1 MNLKPNIFQLPVTP
15 IDPKLKPVVTT
26 VQPQSDGSY
35 YVGLLFA
42 KPALLKVKIEKGN
55 VVEAKDQEIEKSF
68 DQDFL
73 GITGGLRCNRAGD
86 TAFATLHR
94 GGSSLFGMFKK
105 APAALSTEE
114 LFMDL
119 ANNGNAL
126 GFSYKHSFVQII
138 DGKFQVRSSKESGAL
153 LDAALIGDYVF
164 GLTGGVIFREPYL
177 NSDKRYFL
185 REDLGPNYRFHKVE
199 DGVFWLLG
207 AEDRLMKLGLTDK
220 KAIPT
225 TKKLPAS
232 PFRSSVDCS
241 VDSWLYGVSGE
252 SLFRVRVNTENRL
265 DELQVIKK
273 FEGALPL
280 SLAVQQKESKEQN
293 APKKGQV
300 WVSSQEGTSS
310 VLYVLETQSQEDPEL
325 LPEVPLLEKV
335 FASDEYTQLRTLSVQ
350 HQGVLVASCRLKEG
364 SVALLI
370 AKI

>member
-55 VVEAKDQEIEKSF
+55 VVEANDQEIEKSF

-73 GITGGLRCNRAGD
+73 GITGGLRGNRAGD

-114 LFMDL
+114 LFNDL

-138 DGKFQVRSSKESGAL
+138 DGKFQVRSSKEGGAL

-164 GLTGGVIFREPYL
+164 GLTGGVIYREPYL
-177 NSDKRYFL
+177 NSEKRYFL
-185 REDLGPNYRFHKVE
+185 REDLEPNFRFHKVE

-220 KAIPT
+220 KAMPT
-225 TKKLPAS
+225 TKKLPSS
-232 PFRSSVDCS
+232 PFRASVDCS
-241 VDSWLYGVSGE
+241 VDSWLYGIAGDT
-252 SLFRVRVNTENRL
+252 LFRLRVNPENRL
-265 DELQVIKK
+265 DELQTIKK
-273 FEGALPL
+273 FEGTLPL
-280 SLAVQQKESKEQN
+280 SLASQVFDPQD
-293 APKKGQV
+293 KGHV
-300 WVSSQEGTSS
+300 WLSCEENSSSA
-310 VLYVLETQSQEDPEL
+310 LYVLKAESQEDPEF

-335 FASDEYTQLRTLSVQ
+335 FASDEYTELSNLSVKSGQ
-350 HQGVLVASCRLKEG
+350 LLVASCRLKEG
-364 SVALLI
+364 VPALWI

>member
-1 MNLKPNIFQLPVTP
+1 MNLKPNIFQLPVTSL
-15 IDPKLKPVVTT
+15 DPKLKPVVTT

-55 VVEAKDQEIEKSF
+55 VIEAKDQEIEKSF

-73 GITGGLRCNRAGD
+73 GITGGLRGNRAGD

-119 ANNGNAL
+119 AINGNAL

-164 GLTGGVIFREPYL
+164 GLTGGVIYREPYL
-177 NSDKRYFL
+177 NSEKRYFL
-185 REDLGPNYRFHKVE
+185 REDLEPNFRFHKVE

-220 KAIPT
+220 KAMPT
-225 TKKLPAS
+225 TKKLPSS
-232 PFRSSVDCS
+232 PFRASVDCS
-241 VDSWLYGVSGE
+241 VDSWLYGIAGDTF
-252 SLFRVRVNTENRL
+252 FRVRVNPENRL
-265 DELQVIKK
+265 DELQSIKK
-273 FEGALPL
+273 FEGTLPL
-280 SLAVQQKESKEQN
+280 SLASQAFDSQD
-293 APKKGQV
+293 KGHV
-300 WVSSQEGTSS
+300 WLSSQENSS
-310 VLYVLETQSQEDPEL
+310 SALYVLKTESQEDPEF

-335 FASDEYTQLRTLSVQ
+335 FASDDYTELSNLSVKADEL
-350 HQGVLVASCRLKEG
+350 LVASCRLKEG
-364 SVALLI
+364 AAALWV